1 MGSCFWVSQNFLP
14 PLYEKMDSFTNI
26 SQWYNEQLKENCQQW
41 KSFKRQLEDLEHV
54 VKHDHLGKWNN
65 DLKSE

>member
-1 MGSCFWVSQNFLP
+1 
-14 PLYEKMDSFTNI
+14 MDSFTNI

-54 VKHDHLGKWNN
+54 VQHDHLGKWNN